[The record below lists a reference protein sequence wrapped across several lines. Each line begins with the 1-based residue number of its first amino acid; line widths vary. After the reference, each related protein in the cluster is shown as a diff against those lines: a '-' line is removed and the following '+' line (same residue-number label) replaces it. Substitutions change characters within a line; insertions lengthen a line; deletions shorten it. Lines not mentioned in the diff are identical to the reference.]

1 MSIAWPG
8 VVTEVIFI
16 KCLWEENSLFLYKVV
31 NFFKIL
37 RRNITGD
44 FMDRPVLLCP
54 ITWFWLRW
62 FFSCHNNHVSRGL
75 PVVVHCCRIM
85 KAMQAVILW
94 EIQKWWGYFF
104 MKWENKVKYKRCPW
118 MGSIFPL
125 FFIIFGLPKKQRSS
139 LKYLE

>member
-44 FMDRPVLLCP
+44 FMDRPVLL
-54 ITWFWLRW
+54 W
-62 FFSCHNNHVSRGL
+62 
-75 PVVVHCCRIM
+75 VVKIE
-85 KAMQAVILW
+85 ILKI
-94 EIQKWWGYFF
+94 EF
-104 MKWENKVKYKRCPW
+104 
-118 MGSIFPL
+118 
-125 FFIIFGLPKKQRSS
+125 
-139 LKYLE
+139 

>member
-44 FMDRPVLLCP
+44 FMDRPVLLWTAFLIEVTASKLLSKALDHTGLAQREFYFNFLNIGGVATCGP
-54 ITWFWLRW
+54 AFSHNYRWCFSWFWNFLT
-62 FFSCHNNHVSRGL
+62 GL
-75 PVVVHCCRIM
+75 PLALVFCMFFVKNVV
-85 KAMQAVILW
+85 
-94 EIQKWWGYFF
+94 G
-104 MKWENKVKYKRCPW
+104 
-118 MGSIFPL
+118 
-125 FFIIFGLPKKQRSS
+125 
-139 LKYLE
+139 